1 MTAKKIGR
9 LQMRLRA
16 AKCHVRTLVHATD
29 KAPHAA
35 SGHGTLK
42 TIKRPRTRDQQSV
55 FEQTGVNK
63 LRPRLKQNTSSRNA
77 AVSYPSED
85 ACNFRGQR
93 RSSDATCSSPDLH
106 VMSLRNC
113 QLQLVWNDTAF
124 SSNSRYRV
132 GNRKA
137 KKTTTGQMSMR

>member
-1 MTAKKIGR
+1 
-9 LQMRLRA
+9 MRLRA

-106 VMSLRNC
+106 AMG
-113 QLQLVWNDTAF
+113 LQSRQMPQVSNDTAF
-124 SSNSRYRV
+124 SSKSQYRV
-132 GNRKA
+132 GDPQSQEDDHRSYVGATKQHDA
-137 KKTTTGQMSMR
+137 LAA